1 MGLQVFWF
9 IVIAF
14 FWTGFFIL
22 EGFDLGVGALHMVVG
37 KTDIERRVAIN
48 SIGPFWDG
56 NEVWLIVAG
65 AATFAAFPLWYASMF
80 SALYL
85 AVMLVILALI
95 IRGVSFEYRGKFMGT
110 RWRTTWDW
118 TLTIGSLL
126 LPLLL
131 GIALGDL
138 LQGLPI
144 NSAGNYT
151 GSFGDLFT
159 GYGVWFGVTLLAL
172 SLAHGATYLNLKTTG
187 IVQQRA
193 HRLAGPLSWVAAL
206 FVLGFIIWTHLQSNR
221 GVFPNPIQI
230 LAFLLVLGAAWAVR
244 DDYHG
249 WAFAATTAGMGA
261 TVIALFVTLYPDV
274 MVSSTNSAYNL
285 TVSNAS
291 SEHYSLLVMT
301 IVALIFT
308 PLVLAYQAW
317 SYYVFRARVKGPGAE
332 APPSASSTPISS
344 GAASSSPGSSGAGP
358 AGAGSTGSL
367 GVALEGDG
375 GQT

>member
-1 MGLQVFWF
+1 MGLQVLWF
-9 IVIAF
+9 IIIAF

-22 EGFDLGVGALHMVVG
+22 EGFDLGVGSLHMLVG
-37 KTDIERRVAIN
+37 KTDLERRVAIN

-95 IRGVSFEYRGKFMGT
+95 IRGVSFEYRGKSNNP
-110 RWRTTWDW
+110 RWRATWDW
-118 TLTIGSLL
+118 ALTIGSLL

-144 NSAGNYT
+144 NSDGNFT

-159 GYGVWFGVTLLAL
+159 GYGVWFGFTLLAL
-172 SLAHGATYLNLKTTG
+172 SLAHGAIYLTLKTTG
-187 IVQQRA
+187 AVEERA
-193 HRLAGPLSWVAAL
+193 HRLAEPLSWVAAL

-221 GVFPNPIQI
+221 GVFPSPIQI
-230 LAFLLVLGAAWAVR
+230 IAFLLVVGAAWSVR
-244 DDYHG
+244 DHYHG
-249 WAFAATTAGMGA
+249 WAFGATTGAIAAT
-261 TVIALFVTLYPDV
+261 VVALFVTLYPDV

-291 SEHYSLLVMT
+291 SANYSLTVMT
-301 IVALIFT
+301 VVAAIFT
-308 PLVLAYQAW
+308 PLVLAYQGW
-317 SYYVFRARVKGPGAE
+317 SYYVFRARIKGPPSKS
-332 APPSASSTPISS
+332 APTAPQAPSASAT
-344 GAASSSPGSSGAGP
+344 AS
-358 AGAGSTGSL
+358 
-367 GVALEGDG
+367 
-375 GQT
+375 

>member
-1 MGLQVFWF
+1 VETFWF

-56 NEVWLIVAG
+56 NEVWLVVAG
-65 AATFAAFPLWYASMF
+65 AGTFAAFPAWYASMF

-85 AVMLVILALI
+85 ALMLVILALI
-95 IRGVSFEYRGKFMGT
+95 IRGLSFEYRGKMNSP

-118 TLTIGSLL
+118 LLTIGSLL

-131 GIALGDL
+131 GIGLGDL

-144 NSAGNYT
+144 NKEGNFT
-151 GSFGDLFT
+151 GSFWDLFT
-159 GYGVWFGVTLLAL
+159 GYGVWFGFTLLAL

-187 IVQQRA
+187 VVQERA
-193 HRLAGPLSWVAAL
+193 QRLAGPLSWIASVL
-206 FVLGFIIWTHLQSNR
+206 VLGFFIWTHVLSNR
-221 GVFPNPIQI
+221 GVLPNPIQI
-230 LAFLLVLGAAWAVR
+230 ISFLLVVGAAWAVR
-244 DDYHG
+244 DRYHG
-249 WAFAATTAGMGA
+249 WAFAATTGGIAA
-261 TVIALFVTLYPDV
+261 TVISLFVSLYPDV

-291 SEHYSLLVMT
+291 SGHYALTVMT
-301 IVALIFT
+301 ITALIFA

-317 SYYVFRARVKGPGAE
+317 SYYVFRARIKGPPAE
-332 APPSASSTPISS
+332 VPT
-344 GAASSSPGSSGAGP
+344 AASSA
-358 AGAGSTGSL
+358 
-367 GVALEGDG
+367 
-375 GQT
+375 

>member
-22 EGFDLGVGALHMVVG
+22 EGFDLGVGSLHMVVG
-37 KTDIERRVAIN
+37 KTDLERRVAIN

-65 AATFAAFPLWYASMF
+65 AGTFAAFPLWYASMF
-80 SALYL
+80 SSLYL

-95 IRGVSFEYRGKFMGT
+95 LRGVSFEYRGKVDSP
-110 RWRTTWDW
+110 RWRATWSW

-138 LQGLPI
+138 LEGLPI
-144 NSAGNYT
+144 NSAGNFT
-151 GSFGDLFT
+151 GNFGDLFT

-187 IVQQRA
+187 VVQERA

-206 FVLGFIIWTHLQSNR
+206 FVLGFIIWTHIHSNR

-230 LAFLLVLGAAWAVR
+230 IAFLLAVGAAWAIR
-244 DDYHG
+244 DHYHG
-249 WAFAATTAGMGA
+249 WAFGATTGA
-261 TVIALFVTLYPDV
+261 IGSTVVALFVTLYPNV
-274 MVSSTNSAYNL
+274 MVSSTNAAYNL
-285 TVSNAS
+285 TVSNS
-291 SEHYSLLVMT
+291 SSSNYSLTVMT
-301 IVALIFT
+301 VVAAIFT
-308 PLVLAYQAW
+308 PLVLAYQGW
-317 SYYVFRARVKGPGAE
+317 SYYVFRARIKGPPAE
-332 APPSASSTPISS
+332 PTTPAQPTPAEPAPPGAPSTAPAS
-344 GAASSSPGSSGAGP
+344 
-358 AGAGSTGSL
+358 
-367 GVALEGDG
+367 
-375 GQT
+375 